1 MLEPTSGILRY
12 SMRLVVLS
20 LLLLLL
26 AILPK
31 IASAQTGDG
40 QRTEPEAY
48 RIQNGD
54 KLSVKFF
61 TNPDL
66 NEQSITVRPDGRITL
81 QIINDVKAEGLTVV
95 ELRSALEKAYDEVL
109 LQPIITVSVIE
120 FLAPHIFISGQ
131 IVKPGKYDLR
141 EAKTLMQAVFLAGGF
156 TRDGN
161 KKMVIH
167 ARPDGRGEWRIQ
179 AANVMGILNQKG
191 TQKDIELRS
200 GDYIYVPES
209 RIAKFSRAV
218 DIVRPFLPRF

>member
-1 MLEPTSGILRY
+1 MTGEDRCGLPAVDFAGGATGFPENEIEPGRQ
-12 SMRLVVLS
+12 VAS
-20 LLLLLL
+20 LL
-26 AILPK
+26 IPTIPK
-31 IASAQTGDG
+31 QIALGSYRCTGGQNALASA
-40 QRTEPEAY
+40 
-48 RIQNGD
+48 
-54 KLSVKFF
+54 
-61 TNPDL
+61 
-66 NEQSITVRPDGRITL
+66 
-81 QIINDVKAEGLTVV
+81 GL
-95 ELRSALEKAYDEVL
+95 
-109 LQPIITVSVIE
+109 IE
-120 FLAPHIFISGQ
+120 DIAIGSMVISGQ

>member
-1 MLEPTSGILRY
+1 
-12 SMRLVVLS
+12 MRLLVLS
-20 LLLLLL
+20 LFLLTL
-26 AILPK
+26 AIMPK
-31 IASAQTGDG
+31 AALAQPGDG
-40 QRTEPEAY
+40 QKAAPEAY
-48 RIQNGD
+48 RIQSGD

-66 NEQSITVRPDGRITL
+66 NETSVTVRPDGQISL
-81 QIINDVKAEGLTVV
+81 QIINDIKAEGLSVA

-109 LQPIITVSVIE
+109 LQPIITVSVID
-120 FLAPHIFISGQ
+120 FVAPHIFISGQ

-141 EAKTLMQAVFLAGGF
+141 EAKTLMQAVFLAGGV

-167 ARPDGRGEWRIQ
+167 ARPDGSGEWIIQ
-179 AANVMGILNQKG
+179 AANVMGMLDPKG

-218 DIVRPFLPRF
+218 DLVRPFLPRF